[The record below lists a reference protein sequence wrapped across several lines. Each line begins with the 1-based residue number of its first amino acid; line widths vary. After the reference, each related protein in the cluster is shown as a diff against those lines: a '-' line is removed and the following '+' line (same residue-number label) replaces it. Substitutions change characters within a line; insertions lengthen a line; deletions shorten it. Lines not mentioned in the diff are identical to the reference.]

1 MPSARFRVNVD
12 AVGIQ
17 GVNLMRTDTGGLSA
31 TPSNNSS
38 KTGFG
43 IVEMEGPFTVA
54 RSLAVKLSYS

>member
-31 TPSNNSS
+31 TPSNNLS

-43 IVEMEGPFTVA
+43 IASGQYEGGSISV
-54 RSLAVKLSYS
+54 